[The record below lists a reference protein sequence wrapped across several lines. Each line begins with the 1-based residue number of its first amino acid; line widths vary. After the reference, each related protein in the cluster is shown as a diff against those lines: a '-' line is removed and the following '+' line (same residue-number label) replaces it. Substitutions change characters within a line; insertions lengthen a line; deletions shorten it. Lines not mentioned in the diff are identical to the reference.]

1 MKNKNDFD
9 KDIYDLIDNM
19 ENIDKSD
26 FDFENI
32 GEEENLNVED
42 IERIKDKTYKKIGNQ
57 NIKKYRY
64 KNLSRFIASIV
75 LVALLGTTVVIAIA
89 KQLHKYE
96 PSSGKI
102 IKSETPIYTLNKPIS
117 KKINGGIITLISF
130 ILNPEEGEF
139 EAEVEGRNTNYEYL
153 KIQVKINGKD
163 IMEKD
168 NEGYEN
174 MGSDWNINVG
184 RPCEYKEGDKIEYFI
199 IIKDKSGK
207 ETLVD
212 FDLKLSEATSMEEY
226 NENLPNDTNNNV
238 TVSAITKE
246 ENNILYAN
254 LIAIST
260 KDNMDFEVDS
270 FGNYDFTDKKIDIF
284 LIDANGKKVKAE
296 VQEGNGGSNIKFDIK
311 NLQKPFTIKIN
322 NINVS
327 KTGLKSENITLTIL
341 ELNEEKTI
349 NKLVDVEDKNNYL
362 TQESTKVLIKSVK
375 RVEGEEENNYKLTL
389 DYPENKNSSIKII
402 GINVDPDLSFAEL
415 IKGMIST
422 YNPMNLS
429 FSSQQLSKDGIYR
442 ELTLEYSNKDKK
454 ENIKPKLRISGYYYK
469 IEGPWELVIK

>member
-9 KDIYDLIDNM
+9 KNIYNLIDNIK
-19 ENIDKSD
+19 NIDKSD

-32 GEEENLNVED
+32 GEEENLSVED
-42 IERIKDKTYKKIGNQ
+42 IERLKEKTYKKIGNQ
-57 NIKKYRY
+57 NIKKYKY

-89 KQLHKYE
+89 NQLHKYE

-102 IKSETPIYTLNKPIS
+102 IKSETPIYTLDKPIS
-117 KKINGGIITLISF
+117 KKVNGGIITLKSF
-130 ILNPEEGEF
+130 ILNPEEEEF
-139 EAEVEGRNTNYEYL
+139 ESEVEGINANYDHL

-163 IMEKD
+163 IMEED
-168 NEGYEN
+168 NEGYED
-174 MGSDWNINVG
+174 MGSGWTISIG
-184 RPCEYKEGDKIEYFI
+184 KPCKYKEGDKIEYFI

-226 NENLPNDTNNNV
+226 NKDLPNDTNNNV
-238 TVSAITKE
+238 TVSAMTKE
-246 ENNILYAN
+246 ENNTLYVN

-284 LIDANGKKVKAE
+284 LTDANGKKVKAE
-296 VQEGNGGSNIKFDIK
+296 AQEGNGGINIKFDVK

-327 KTGLKSENITLTIL
+327 QAGLKSENITLPIL
-341 ELNEEKTI
+341 KLKEEKII
-349 NKLVDVEDKNNYL
+349 NKLVDIEDKDNYL

-375 RVEGEEENNYKLTL
+375 RVEGDEENNYKLTL
-389 DYPENKNSSIKII
+389 DYPENKKASIKII
-402 GINVDPDLSFAEL
+402 GVDVNPGSSFAEL

-442 ELTLEYSNKDKK
+442 ELTVEYSNKDKK
-454 ENIKPKLRISGYYYK
+454 ENIKPKLEISGYYYR